1 MSIKIYS
8 GYDEFKYEE
17 VKISDYLEEENYMC
31 NSIDEDLE
39 YLFLIPVKK
48 TDFLDSSSFYVVS
61 DPEDEETAEDISSYL
76 GKYKKTYLTD
86 LHKVVFFII

>member
-17 VKISDYLEEENYMC
+17 VKISDYLEEENYMEDP
-31 NSIDEDLE
+31 IDEESEDL
-39 YLFLIPVKK
+39 FFTPVKK
-48 TDFLDSSSFYVVS
+48 SDFLDSSSFYVVS

-76 GKYKKTYLTD
+76 GKFKRTYLPD